1 MTVRSRLVLT
11 IIGISLLMAAPAI
24 YAASKLTQLT
34 NLAQEQVTRHAAA
47 RVALGTLNTA
57 MAELERYARG
67 YIIDG
72 TEEQRVKLD
81 SSIVVARERLGELE
95 TLGYGAAVKN
105 ARAQLMT
112 IAESIQ
118 NVENFMSSG
127 RKEEATTYFRLV
139 RPLLANEA
147 TELTLIGQAIEQQ
160 SNDDV
165 NRGLEISTKTNTTTV
180 FALLISAAAVVII
193 GYWTTYALTT
203 PVRRLRRAMADVAA
217 GQYVVPEDLPYRRQ
231 DEIGD
236 LARSFSWMTEHLARL
251 DKMKAEFISI
261 ATHEL
266 KTPINVIGGYA
277 ELVEEGLYG
286 PVSLDQRNALDA
298 IREQTQVLT
307 RLVNQLLDISRLEAG
322 GLHLQMGVV
331 QVETLLESL
340 QRSFTILAQQK
351 NITLRFAV
359 DHTVPQT
366 IQGDSDRLRD
376 QVLGNLLSNALKF
389 TAESGRVM
397 VRAWGTD
404 RALELEVTD
413 SGVGIPKDKV
423 AFIFDKFFQI
433 GEQARSKGAGLGLA
447 IAREVVEAHGGRI
460 WVESEQNVGTTF
472 RITLPVNQPKPR
484 RAAEEPVEAG
494 VADANG

>member
-11 IIGISLLMAAPAI
+11 ILGISVLMSFPAI
-24 YAASKLTQLT
+24 YAVNRLSRLSVLTQR
-34 NLAQEQVTRHAAA
+34 QVNRHAAA
-47 RVALGTLNTA
+47 RVALGKFNTS

-67 YIIDG
+67 YIING
-72 TEEQRVKLD
+72 TEDQQAKMLESLD
-81 SSIVVARERLGELE
+81 MARGQLDELRGK
-95 TLGYGAAVKN
+95 TPRGTVRYAD
-105 ARAQLMT
+105 AQLVA
-112 IAESIQ
+112 IAQAIE
-118 NVENFMSSG
+118 NVKTFMNTG
-127 RKEEATTYFRLV
+127 RRDEATTYFTRV
-139 RPLLANEA
+139 RPLLDNEQL
-147 TELTLIGQAIEQQ
+147 ELAQIARAIEHR
-160 SNDDV
+160 SEVD
-165 NRGLEISTKTNTTTV
+165 RTEALEIAATTNTTTV
-180 FALLISAAAVVII
+180 IALLICGVAVLII

-217 GQYVVPEDLPYRRQ
+217 GQFVVPDDLPYRRQ

-286 PVSLDQRNALDA
+286 PVSIDQRNALDA

-322 GLHLQMGVV
+322 GLHLHMG
-331 QVETLLESL
+331 QVEVEGLLDSL

-351 NITLRFAV
+351 NIKLRFGIE
-359 DHTVPQT
+359 DSLPHS

-389 TAESGRVM
+389 TGEGGRIG

-404 RALELEVTD
+404 RALELEVSD

-433 GEQARSKGAGLGLA
+433 GEHARSKGAGLGLA

-460 WVESEQNVGTTF
+460 WVESEQDVGTTF
-472 RITLPVNQPKPR
+472 RITLPVNQPKLR

-494 VADANG
+494 VADGGG

>member
-1 MTVRSRLVLT
+1 MIV
-11 IIGISLLMAAPAI
+11 ISALMALPAI
-24 YAASKLTQLT
+24 YAVLQLRQLSFLTQR
-34 NLAQEQVTRHAAA
+34 QVQRHAQA
-47 RVALGTLNTA
+47 RVALGKLNTA
-57 MAELERYARG
+57 MAELERFARG

-72 TEEQRVKLD
+72 TDQQRAELERTLQSAQDQLAQLRNFNYRPKPPALVSAEEQLT
-81 SSIVVARERLGELE
+81 SI
-95 TLGYGAAVKN
+95 
-105 ARAQLMT
+105 AQ
-112 IAESIQ
+112 SIR
-118 NVENFMSSG
+118 NVEYFMQNG
-127 RKEEATTYFRLV
+127 RREEATAYFTKV
-139 RPLLANEA
+139 RPLLDNEQMQ
-147 TELTLIGQAIEQQ
+147 LQQIGRAIENR
-160 SNDDV
+160 SNADRAKAFEIAGTTNKTTIV
-165 NRGLEISTKTNTTTV
+165 GLM
-180 FALLISAAAVVII
+180 FCGALVLII

-217 GQYVVPEDLPYRRQ
+217 GQFVVPDDLPYRRQ

-286 PVSLDQRNALDA
+286 PVSIDQRNALDA

-322 GLHLQMGVV
+322 GLHLHMGIV
-331 QVETLLESL
+331 QVEGLLDSL

-351 NITLRFAV
+351 AITLRF
-359 DHTVPQT
+359 DIEDSVPPA

-389 TAESGRVM
+389 TGENGRVG
-397 VRAWGTD
+397 VRAWGTE

-433 GEQARSKGAGLGLA
+433 GEHARSKGAGLGLA

-460 WVESEQNVGTTF
+460 WVESEQDVGTTF
-472 RITLPVNQPKPR
+472 RITLPVNQPKLR
-484 RAAEEPVEAG
+484 RVAEEPVEAG
-494 VADANG
+494 VAEGNG